1 MNIEAR
7 NLTKY
12 YGSQKAV
19 DNISFSLNKGDIL
32 GFLGPNGAGKST
44 TLKMLTAYFSPTSGE
59 VLMGD
64 ENIYDNLRSYKAKI
78 GYLPENNP
86 LYDDMYVVDF
96 LRWNAAIQGFPK
108 EKTNE
113 RLKQVLQ
120 FCGLEP
126 EIYKRI
132 GALSKGYKQRV
143 GIAQAIIHDPEIL
156 ILDEPTTGLDPI
168 QVAEIRELIK
178 NLGKEKAIIFS
189 THILSEVKEVCN
201 RVIIINKGKIIIDK
215 FKNELNASARP
226 SLLVRI
232 EAPATDTEI
241 LQALEQNAGVEK
253 AYRGADSFFHIET
266 ADLQHG
272 RKAVMQLCLEKNWNL
287 LEMSEAGAQLEDIF
301 RELTQSHQA

>member
-44 TLKMLTAYFSPTSGE
+44 TLKMLTAFFSPSAGE
-59 VLMGD
+59 VLTGS
-64 ENIYDNLRSYKAKI
+64 ENIYDDLQRYKSKI

-86 LYDDMYVVDF
+86 LYHDMYVVDF
-96 LRWNAAIQGFPK
+96 LKWSAAIQGYPK
-108 EKTNE
+108 EKLKE
-113 RLKQVLQ
+113 RLKQVLH

-126 EIYKRI
+126 EMHKRI

-168 QVAEIRELIK
+168 QVSEIRALIK
-178 NLGKEKAIIFS
+178 DLGREKAIIFS

-201 RVIIINKGKIIIDK
+201 RVVIINKGKIIIDK

-226 SLLVRI
+226 TLLVRI
-232 EAPATDTEI
+232 EAPANNDEI
-241 LQALEQNAGVEK
+241 LQALQHIGGVAK
-253 AYRGADSFFHIET
+253 AYPGTDSNFHIET
-266 ADLQHG
+266 TELQHC

-287 LEMSEAGAQLEDIF
+287 LEMTEAGTQLEDIF
-301 RELTQSHQA
+301 RDLTQSNQA